1 MLNTKLHKK
10 LSDRR
15 ENDTLRELKRHDSL
29 IDFSSND
36 YLGFAQ
42 KKWSSNSNSAST
54 GSRLLSGN
62 SELHE
67 SVEKLIAQFHKTQ
80 SAILFNSGYM
90 ANLGL
95 LSCLPQK
102 EDTVIYDQ
110 LCHASI
116 RDGLTLGTA
125 RNYSFK
131 HNDVSDLEQK
141 IKRAR
146 GTVYVIVESIYSM
159 DGDAAPLDNIS
170 QCCKKHKA
178 KLIVDEA
185 HALGVFGS
193 IGDGLAKDQDC
204 IARIYTYGK
213 ALGGHGAAVVGSKI
227 LIDFLI
233 NFSRPLIYTTAL
245 PPHSIKRIQW
255 GYESLKSNK
264 ERSELQQRIH
274 LFKQHCKH
282 PRLLNSL
289 SAIQCIVIG
298 GNKKTKQFASALQQ
312 HQFDVRPILHPTV
325 AKGSER
331 IRICL
336 HAFNK
341 EKDILRLCKLINKNQ

>member
-1 MLNTKLHKK
+1 MLDNKLHNK

-15 ENDTLRELKRHDSL
+15 ENNAYRELSNHDSL
-29 IDFSSND
+29 IDLSSND

-42 KKWSSNSNSAST
+42 KNWSSNSNSGST

-62 SELHE
+62 SEIHE
-67 SVEKLIAQFHKTQ
+67 SVEKQIAQFHKAE
-80 SAILFNSGYM
+80 SALVFNSGYT
-90 ANLGL
+90 ANIGL
-95 LSCLPQK
+95 LSCIPQK

-116 RDGLTLGTA
+116 RDGLKLGIA
-125 RNYSFK
+125 RNYSFI

-141 IKRAR
+141 IKRAS

-159 DGDAAPLDNIS
+159 DGDTAPLDNIIK
-170 QCCKKHKA
+170 CCKKHKA

-185 HALGVFGS
+185 HALGVFGLN
-193 IGDGLAKDQDC
+193 GAGLAKDEDC
-204 IARIYTYGK
+204 FARIYTYGK
-213 ALGGHGAAVVGSKI
+213 ALGSHGAAVVGSKA

-233 NFSRPLIYTTAL
+233 NYSRPFIYTTAL

-255 GYESLKSNK
+255 GYEMLKEK
-264 ERSELQQRIH
+264 KDRKALQDRIQ
-274 LFKQHCKH
+274 LFKEHCKH
-282 PRLLNSL
+282 PMLIDSH

-298 GNKKTKQFASALQQ
+298 GIKKTKQFAFMLQE
-312 HQFDVRPILHPTV
+312 HRFDIRPILHPTV
-325 AKGSER
+325 AKGAER

-336 HAFNK
+336 HAFNTK
-341 EKDILRLCKLINKNQ
+341 ADILRLCEQINKNQ